1 MTGTDWSGRRL
12 HFIGIGGAGMSG
24 LAVVCAGL
32 GAEVTGS
39 DRSESSYMERLR
51 AAGLEP
57 TIGHDAANLPE
68 GAEVV
73 VSTAIAAE
81 NPELAL
87 AHERGLTVIH
97 RGELLA
103 ELCAEKRLIAIAG
116 THGKT
121 TTTAMA
127 VWALRG
133 LGEDPAFFVGG
144 EVPGLGPDGAPAN
157 AGWGASD
164 WVVAEADES
173 DGSFLRLDPEVAVIT
188 NVEMD
193 HHSKWGS
200 LEPLIEAF
208 VGFAAKSRVAVLP
221 APSREGGAVEE
232 VREALVGGPTVAAT
246 GGSVAPPDAP
256 PTLAEF
262 SAAKPPTASLDLAVP
277 GAHNVLNARAAL
289 AALEAAGFD
298 LDRAAAALAD
308 FRGVR
313 RRLEVKG
320 ERGGVRIYDD
330 YAHHPTEVRAALSA
344 LRGLAPPRL
353 LAVFQPHLYS
363 RTKVFAAEF
372 GAALALADEI
382 AVLDVYPAREE
393 PIGPLA
399 GVSGLDVARAAADRG
414 KGKPVAWL
422 PTAARAE
429 AFLKRRLESV
439 PEGSILVTIGAG
451 DIFKLGEALVSPN
464 PGEASVK
471 GDEGDPGR
479 TSPQFVREGSPSS
492 PSSHNEPP
500 PGVERDY
507 PLARLTTVRT
517 GGPADFFAR
526 PASQDDLAALLAWAE
541 KASVPVGVVGSGSNL
556 LVADDGFRGLA
567 MKLDGA
573 LTEVERD
580 GTHLRCG
587 GGARLPSV
595 AGKTP
600 GWGLAGLEFGV
611 NIPGTVGGA
620 VRMNAN
626 AYGGQLAE
634 VLEWVEVTTAA
645 GTERRT
651 PDAFGFAYRN
661 SNLAAGEVVSRASFA
676 LEPSDP
682 DEVRATL
689 ASMRGRRKEA
699 QPSGIKTFG
708 STFKNPEDARAEGRS
723 AGQLLEAA
731 GCRGLTHGGA
741 RFSEKHANFV
751 ENTGEATTADVLALM
766 AEGRRRVKERF
777 GVELEPEVHVLGD
790 VVVPG
795 WEDA

>member
-1 MTGTDWSGRRL
+1 MERPMSDWSGRRL

-73 VSTAIAAE
+73 VSTAIADS

-87 AHERGLTVIH
+87 ARERGLTVIH

-103 ELCAEKRLIAIAG
+103 ELCGEKRLIAIAG

-121 TTTAMA
+121 TTTAMV
-127 VWALRG
+127 VWALRE

-144 EVPGLGPDGAPAN
+144 EVPGLGPEGAPAN
-157 AGWGASD
+157 AGWGTGE

-173 DGSFLRLDPEVAVIT
+173 DGSFLRLDPEIAVVT

-232 VREALVGGPTVAAT
+232 VREALGASGSAT
-246 GGSVAPPDAP
+246 GHP
-256 PTLAEF
+256 PTSAASGSGGEPAGSPPAAAAGSPSLAEF
-262 SAAKPPTASLDLAVP
+262 SAAKPATASLDLAVP

-298 LDRAAAALAD
+298 LDAAAAALVD

-353 LAVFQPHLYS
+353 IAVFQPHLYS

-393 PIGPLA
+393 PVGPLA
-399 GVSGLDVARAAADRG
+399 NVSGLDVARAAADRAG
-414 KGKPVAWL
+414 GKPVAWL

-429 AFLKRRLESV
+429 AFLSQRLEAL
-439 PEGSILVTIGAG
+439 PDGSILVTIGAG
-451 DIFKLGEALVSPN
+451 DIFKLGEALLT
-464 PGEASVK
+464 G
-471 GDEGDPGR
+471 GEGDPGR
-479 TSPQFVREGSPSS
+479 TSLFVREGSPS
-492 PSSHNEPP
+492 PP
-500 PGVERDY
+500 AAKGSE
-507 PLARLTTVRT
+507 
-517 GGPADFFAR
+517 GG
-526 PASQDDLAALLAWAE
+526 
-541 KASVPVGVVGSGSNL
+541 
-556 LVADDGFRGLA
+556 
-567 MKLDGA
+567 
-573 LTEVERD
+573 
-580 GTHLRCG
+580 
-587 GGARLPSV
+587 
-595 AGKTP
+595 
-600 GWGLAGLEFGV
+600 
-611 NIPGTVGGA
+611 
-620 VRMNAN
+620 
-626 AYGGQLAE
+626 
-634 VLEWVEVTTAA
+634 
-645 GTERRT
+645 
-651 PDAFGFAYRN
+651 
-661 SNLAAGEVVSRASFA
+661 SR
-676 LEPSDP
+676 
-682 DEVRATL
+682 
-689 ASMRGRRKEA
+689 
-699 QPSGIKTFG
+699 
-708 STFKNPEDARAEGRS
+708 
-723 AGQLLEAA
+723 
-731 GCRGLTHGGA
+731 
-741 RFSEKHANFV
+741 
-751 ENTGEATTADVLALM
+751 
-766 AEGRRRVKERF
+766 
-777 GVELEPEVHVLGD
+777 
-790 VVVPG
+790 
-795 WEDA
+795 